1 MAEEIKFDKNKIIAG
16 DVVFELE
23 GFSLKNRWNWFR
35 NKEELSDK
43 YRDMAI
49 KLMNWHYEFYGQFL
63 DKDIEEYV
71 TNGAMVRCSNAVNDS
86 CTGLC
91 NVIGHGV
98 ISSNKQEVLTCKD
111 CTTREE
117 FLGDFGTCKID
128 HSTYKIPELGESA
141 WVGNPYKCF
150 PVLEKEW
157 RQQGSDLAIAV
168 DVKGEEFVDALR
180 SSAYLVCM
188 YGGKIT
194 VIDIPEKPEEEEE
207 EEEEEF
213 ILIEGWLKLYK
224 EKTMPGEGRF
234 VPKHGDAKIWDWAMP
249 EELDGNGK
257 PEMAHSE
264 TWFQNESPVSE
275 DIRKKGGNFVVNKT
289 SNNLYVDG
297 EERYWVAVGPN
308 VVNPNHSLEK
318 VEHNIYA
325 SEVFYGTKMDV
336 LVEKENSDDR
346 YYIRVVNGDAKEHS
360 YPDGLYQTG
369 IPFNKNRPI
378 QEIPKEHSDPKDPLN
393 PTGNTV
399 EFIGYHITE
408 HSINI
413 TNNYRLIGIYVYD
426 GEFNYE

>member
-71 TNGAMVRCSNAVNDS
+71 TNGAMVRCSNSVNDS

-180 SSAYLVCM
+180 SSAYLTCM
-188 YGGKIT
+188 YGGRIT
-194 VIDIPEKPEEEEE
+194 VIQIPEKPEEETKDEE
-207 EEEEEF
+207 EALEEEKLKKGKLDRRTVKLAPWLYGYPGMPKRDGKRTVDLKEEERAE
-213 ILIEGWLKLYK
+213 IKAKNERADWYAYMDGVNDAVEGQYR
-224 EKTMPGEGRF
+224 E
-234 VPKHGDAKIWDWAMP
+234 A
-249 EELDGNGK
+249 GK
-257 PEMAHSE
+257 
-264 TWFQNESPVSE
+264 QNEYNVSE
-275 DIRKKGGNFVVNKT
+275 DDRGALVN
-289 SNNLYVDG
+289 SARDD
-297 EERYWVAVGPN
+297 RYWVAVGP
-308 VVNPNHSLEK
+308 VVLCEDYNSKPPEEQTLTADQFE
-318 VEHNIYA
+318 
-325 SEVFYGTKMDV
+325 YGTEIDV
-336 LVEKENSDDR
+336 VLENPSAENPDERIIYIECIVGELKGNTYPNGVFQTGEAYPKSTNEDSDELPDGSYIEFLKEP
-346 YYIRVVNGDAKEHS
+346 VTNGDMSKYYLKE
-360 YPDGLYQTG
+360 
-369 IPFNKNRPI
+369 IF
-378 QEIPKEHSDPKDPLN
+378 
-393 PTGNTV
+393 
-399 EFIGYHITE
+399 
-408 HSINI
+408 
-413 TNNYRLIGIYVYD
+413 VY
-426 GEFNYE
+426 EREW